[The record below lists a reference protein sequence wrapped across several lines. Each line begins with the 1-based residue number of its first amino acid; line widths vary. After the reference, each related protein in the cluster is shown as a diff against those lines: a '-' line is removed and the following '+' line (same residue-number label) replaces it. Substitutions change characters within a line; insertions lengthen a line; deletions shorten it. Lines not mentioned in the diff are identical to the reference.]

1 VPLDYILIFL
11 AGLGGGFLA
20 GLLGIGGGVI
30 YILILPLALRQA
42 GVAEQEIAQ
51 HVIANSIFGT
61 MAASLLASI
70 TLIRSRDFYWKDV
83 LIVGT
88 SGVIISYLLLFF
100 FVNTPY
106 YSERAFNIAVIVFL
120 VLILF
125 TSFSKGKYQLFF
137 QEPVSNK
144 KGWYIFTGGTAGAM
158 AALSGLGGGTVV
170 VPLLKSGM
178 HMDIKR
184 AKSISLGVILI
195 TSALMTLF
203 NLLDQP
209 DQEFS
214 GSSLGYIVFPVALP
228 LSLGVVLSSPFGV
241 KVSNKISSRIISY
254 IFVGFLLLVIV
265 RKALALLQSY

>member
-1 VPLDYILIFL
+1 MSVDYIFIFL

-30 YILILPLALRQA
+30 YILILPLALREV

-51 HVIANSIFGT
+51 YVIANSIFGT
-61 MAASLLASI
+61 MAASLFGSI
-70 TLIRSRDFYWKDV
+70 TLIRDNDFYWKDV
-83 LIVGT
+83 ATVGF
-88 SGVIISYLLLFF
+88 SGVVISYLLLFF

-106 YSERAFNIAVIVFL
+106 YSESTFNIAVIVFL

-125 TSFSKGKYQLFF
+125 TSFNKSRYQLFF
-137 QEPVSNK
+137 KNPVSNHK
-144 KGWYIFTGGTAGAM
+144 AWYIFTGGTAGAM

-170 VPLLKSGM
+170 VPLLKSGL

-203 NLLDQP
+203 NMLDEPAHVFQ
-209 DQEFS
+209 
-214 GSSLGYIVFPVALP
+214 GSSLGYIVFPVVIP
-228 LSLGVVLSSPFGV
+228 LSVGVVLSSPLGV

-254 IFVGFLLLVIV
+254 IFAGFLLLVIA
-265 RKALALLQSY
+265 RKIIALIQS

>member
-1 VPLDYILIFL
+1 MSVDYILIFL

-30 YILILPLALRQA
+30 YILILPLALREV
-42 GVAEQEIAQ
+42 GVVEQEIAQ
-51 HVIANSIFGT
+51 YVIANSIFGT
-61 MAASLLASI
+61 MAASLFGSI
-70 TLIRSRDFYWKDV
+70 TLIRDKDFYWKDV
-83 LIVGT
+83 LIVGV
-88 SGVIISYLLLFF
+88 SGVVISYLLLFF

-106 YSERAFNIAVIVFL
+106 YSERTFNIAVIVFL

-125 TSFSKGKYQLFF
+125 TSFNKSKYQLLF
-137 QEPVSNK
+137 K
-144 KGWYIFTGGTAGAM
+144 KPINNHKAWHIFTGGIAGAM

-170 VPLLKSGM
+170 VPLLKSGL

-203 NLLDQP
+203 NMLDDP
-209 DQEFS
+209 AYSFH
-214 GSSLGYIVFPVALP
+214 GSSLGYIVFPVVIP
-228 LSLGVVLSSPFGV
+228 LSVGVVLSSPLGV

-254 IFVGFLLLVIV
+254 IFAGFLLLVIV
-265 RKALALLQSY
+265 RKVIALIQS